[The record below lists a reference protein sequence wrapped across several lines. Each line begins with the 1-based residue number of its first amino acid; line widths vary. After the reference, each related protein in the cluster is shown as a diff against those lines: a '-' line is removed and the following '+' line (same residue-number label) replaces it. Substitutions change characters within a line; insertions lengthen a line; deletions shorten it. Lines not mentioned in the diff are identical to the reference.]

1 MNIFNKNM
9 NKLFKFLPVFTGMLL
24 GTAYASDVLPG
35 GAENIAGDAMIMN
48 RDKTQVIISNS
59 ERNVISWEDFSVGS
73 ENRVIFDNH
82 QYLNLV
88 HGSKASV
95 IDGYIGFS
103 GTGNSAFY
111 LVNPNG
117 ITLGRNSEIHAA
129 KVVLST
135 SKISEK
141 AVNDFIDSG
150 ELNLANKGMGKIR
163 LIGKISTGNLKVDGS
178 QVIIRDIEDIT
189 KDHLTSN
196 PEVLTNTDGDNII
209 IKSSTKRID
218 IGGRKELDIE
228 SPYKIKKEDGL
239 VDHTGQTALPSKED
253 FLKLKDDTSGKYFVT
268 NDVDLG
274 EINRTLDEGKGF
286 SGSLD
291 GAFNSVSYT
300 LKSDNQEQQNYGLFS
315 KLEGAS
321 VSNLK
326 LKDSSVTVDSKASEV
341 YAGALSGR
349 IRDSKIDNVEV
360 DGFDIQTEYHNPVKI
375 YTGALTG
382 ILEKGFGQSE
392 IRNVYGDFSE
402 SSLKRFASHDY
413 YVKGSLAGLNEAKT
427 SLSGYIG
434 TDSAQNTS
442 IFGEN
447 RAQKNYTEDYSK
459 PGSQYVKRGSGYSN
473 IGFYAPFFVD
483 EDIQIVYNRDNPQS
497 YEYTSFTDNPY
508 FKTGNYVDVAYDYEG
523 EISNPAVYT
532 HNYSSKSDGTE
543 FYFVKNSEVSETV
556 PHYVKVT
563 DPTVIIP
570 PADETAY
577 HGGGLKLNNPSKS
590 GLFLDGDD
598 GFFHEEKYD
607 RKRYVASLSFMD
619 RLKIPRERI
628 SRRLIASLNLK
639 TEPEDRTKKYASRK
653 AEKEN
658 AA

>member
-24 GTAYASDVLPG
+24 GTAYASDVLPS
-35 GAENIAGDAMIMN
+35 GAKNIAGDAMIMN

-141 AVNDFIDSG
+141 SVNDFIDSG

-228 SPYKIKKEDGL
+228 STYKIKKEDGL
-239 VDHTGQTALPSKED
+239 VAHTGQTALSSKED
-253 FLKLKDDTSGKYFVT
+253 FLKLKDDTSGSYFVT
-268 NDVDLG
+268 SDVELG

-315 KLEGAS
+315 KLEGAEI
-321 VSNLK
+321 SNLK
-326 LKDSSVTVDSKASEV
+326 LKNASVTVDSNASEV

-349 IRDSKIDNVEV
+349 IRDSKIENVEV
-360 DGFDIQTEYHNPVKI
+360 EGFDIQTEYNSPVTI
-375 YTGALTG
+375 YTGALAG

-413 YVKGSLAGLNEAKT
+413 YVKGSLAGLNEAQT

-434 TDSAQNTS
+434 QNS
-442 IFGEN
+442 SQNISLFGEN

-483 EDIQIVYNRDNPQS
+483 EDIEIVYSKDNPKS

-508 FKTGNYVDVAYDYEG
+508 FKTQNYVDVAYDYEG
-523 EISNPAVYT
+523 EISNPALYT
-532 HNYSSKSDGTE
+532 HNYSSKADGTE
-543 FYFVKNSEVSETV
+543 FYFVKNSEVSASV

-563 DPTVIIP
+563 DPTVIVP

-590 GLFLDGDD
+590 GLFLDGD
-598 GFFHEEKYD
+598 GLFHEEEYD

-619 RLKIPRERI
+619 RLKGRREKI
-628 SRRLIASLNLK
+628 SPRLIASLNLK

>member
-24 GTAYASDVLPG
+24 GTAYASDVLPS
-35 GAENIAGDAMIMN
+35 GAKNIAGDAMIMN

-141 AVNDFIDSG
+141 SVNDFIDSG

-189 KDHLTSN
+189 KDNLSSKT
-196 PEVLTNTDGDNII
+196 EVLTNTDGDNII

-228 SPYKIKKEDGL
+228 STYKIKKEEGL
-239 VDHTGQTALPSKED
+239 VDHTGQTALSSKED
-253 FLKLKDDTSGKYFVT
+253 FLKLKDDTSGSYFVT
-268 NDVDLG
+268 SDVELG

-326 LKDSSVTVDSKASEV
+326 LKDSSVTVDSRASEV

-349 IRDSKIDNVEV
+349 IRDSKIENVEV
-360 DGFDIQTEYHNPVKI
+360 EGFDIQTEYNSPVTI
-375 YTGALTG
+375 YTGALAG

-402 SSLKRFASHDY
+402 SALKRFASHDY
-413 YVKGSLAGLNEAKT
+413 YVKGSLSGLNEAKT

-434 TDSAQNTS
+434 TDSTQNTS

-483 EDIQIVYNRDNPQS
+483 EDIEIVYSSDNPKS
-497 YEYTSFTDNPY
+497 YEYSSFTDNPY

-523 EISNPAVYT
+523 EISNPALYT
-532 HNYSSKSDGTE
+532 HTYSSKADGTE

-563 DPTVIIP
+563 DPTVIVP
-570 PADETAY
+570 PADGTAY
-577 HGGGLKLNNPSKS
+577 HGGGLNLNNPSKS
-590 GLFLDGDD
+590 GLFLDGD
-598 GFFHEEKYD
+598 GLFHEEEYD
-607 RKRYVASLSFMD
+607 RKHYVASLSFMD
-619 RLKIPRERI
+619 RLKGRREKI
-628 SRRLIASLNLK
+628 SPRLIASLNLK